1 MFGSLLPPALPLV
14 AAMVMEAPQQSAQQ
28 IFETARERQE
38 QRWSTVENYTVVQSV
53 LGNEVPTYYEKIL
66 VGEDRRPAFRVVP
79 PSEYGPQGGAQ
90 PVAGMADA
98 YAMLA
103 DSMEGQGALGM
114 STAPMLRDMSGF
126 LRAGETAEVNDGRS
140 DAEGRSADMARL
152 TERARLVGRE
162 TVDGREAFLI
172 RADDLS
178 DIEIDQP
185 DDNGKFT
192 IHSVSMWID
201 VTEYVPLRLKMD
213 GEVQSEGKVT
223 PISIDKLDQ
232 DYRRVGPLYEPHR
245 QVLRMTG
252 LQAAMDPKQQAE
264 MERAQEKMKE
274 MKAQLAAMPESQR
287 RLIEGRMKP
296 AMEQMERMSAG
307 DGSLFETVIDVVNIR
322 INEGPP

>member
-1 MFGSLLPPALPLV
+1 MFGSLLTPALPLL

-28 IFETARERQE
+28 ILETARERQE
-38 QRWSTVENYTVVQSV
+38 ERWSTVENYTVVQSV
-53 LGNEVPTYYEKIL
+53 LGNQVTTYYEKIL
-66 VGEDRRPAFRVVP
+66 VGEDRRPTFRVVP
-79 PSEYGPQGGAQ
+79 VSEYGPQGGAQ
-90 PVAGMADA
+90 QTAGMADA
-98 YAMLA
+98 YSMLA
-103 DSMEGQGALGM
+103 DSMEGQGMLGM
-114 STAPMLRDMSGF
+114 NTAPMLRDMSGF

-178 DIEIDQP
+178 DIAIDQP
-185 DDNGKFT
+185 DEKGKFT

-213 GEVQSEGKVT
+213 GEVQSDGKAM
-223 PISIDKLDQ
+223 PITIEKLDQ
-232 DYRRVGPLYEPHR
+232 SYQRVGPLYEPHR

-252 LQAAMDPKQQAE
+252 LQAAMDPKQRAE
-264 MERAQEKMKE
+264 MERAQEQMKQ
-274 MKAQLAAMPESQR
+274 MKAQLAEMPESQR

-307 DGSLFETVIDVVNIR
+307 DGSHFETIIDVVSIR
-322 INEGPP
+322 VNGGPP

>member
-1 MFGSLLPPALPLV
+1 MFGSLLTSALPLV
-14 AAMVMEAPQQSAQQ
+14 AATMMGAPQQSAQQ
-28 IFETARERQE
+28 ILETARERQE

-66 VGEDRRPAFRVVP
+66 VGADRRPTFRVVP
-79 PSEYGPQGGAQ
+79 TSEYGPQDGAQ
-90 PVAGMADA
+90 QRAGMADA

-114 STAPMLRDMSGF
+114 TAPMLRDMSAF
-126 LRAGETAEVNDGRS
+126 LRAGETAEVNDGRA
-140 DAEGRSADMARL
+140 DAEESSADLTTFMAR
-152 TERARLVGRE
+152 AQLVGRE
-162 TVDGREAFLI
+162 AVDGREAFLI
-172 RADDLS
+172 RAKDLS
-178 DIEIDQP
+178 GLEIDQP

-192 IHSVSMWID
+192 IQSVSLWID
-201 VTEYVPLRLKMD
+201 VTEYVPLRLQME
-213 GEVQSEGKVT
+213 GEVRSDGKST
-223 PISIDKLDQ
+223 PLSIEKLDQ
-232 DYRRVGPLYEPHR
+232 AYRNVGPLYEPHR

-252 LQAAMDPKQQAE
+252 LQAAMDPKQRAE
-264 MERAQEKMKE
+264 MERAQEQMKQ

-307 DGSLFETVIDVVNIR
+307 DGSVFETIIDVVSIR